1 MSELTALRA
10 RLDETDRELVAAFE
24 RRMRLSLD
32 IADCKRAAG
41 LPVLDTAREEQVL
54 ASRAAML
61 DDARWEEAVRQLYRT
76 LMALSREAQEGQMAE
91 SHSR

>member
-32 IADCKRAAG
+32 IADCKRAVG
-41 LPVLDTAREEQVL
+41 LPVLDAAREEQVL

-61 DDARWEEAVRQLYRT
+61 DDARWDEAVRQLYRT
-76 LMALSREAQEGQMAE
+76 LMALSREAQEAE
-91 SHSR
+91 MGRDRP